1 MTASTTTS
9 TTTPTPAS
17 TRATMEA
24 LEHETFAELRAQF
37 RSEQRASWIA
47 AAGVAVV
54 SVAVGE
60 PWGIAFAAFIGAMA
74 AIRLLS
80 FPALDRGDV
89 AGAMAW
95 KSVGTWGVAIG
106 VTAVVPD
113 TLAIMVLNLVGPL
126 VTGALYLD
134 ARQMRRFTS
143 VGVLVAIVLG
153 ALGFRSEGFGIEDA
167 LPELAFQAVLVIY
180 LIAHVV
186 MMIVSVGTA
195 NRVRLEMIR
204 ALASSNRA
212 LVASDEELRASRRR
226 VISAGD
232 QERVR
237 LERNIHDG
245 AQQRLVALAVQ
256 LQLAGQFT
264 EQGTPMTSQQLGA
277 LHADVRDAI
286 DELRELARG
295 IYPSV
300 LAERGLYEAL
310 RSVAD
315 RTPNPVEVDYDSTIA
330 LAPDDAAAVYFVC
343 LEALQN
349 VTKHGGPDTP
359 ASVSLAV
366 RDGELVVA
374 ISDDGPGFD
383 TAEALSSRGLLNMAD
398 RAGALGGDLTVG
410 SAPGAGT
417 QVTMVLPH
425 LAADNVGA

>member
-1 MTASTTTS
+1 MTAATTISPTTS
-9 TTTPTPAS
+9 PNSA
-17 TRATMEA
+17 ADA
-24 LEHETFAELRAQF
+24 LEHETFTELRAQF
-37 RSEQRASWIA
+37 RSEQWASWIA
-47 AAGVAVV
+47 AVGVAVV

-60 PWGIAFAAFIGAMA
+60 PWGVAFAAFIGAMA
-74 AIRLLS
+74 AVRLLS
-80 FPALDRGDV
+80 FPALDRGDI
-89 AGAMAW
+89 AGAMVW

-113 TLAIMVLNLVGPL
+113 TLAIMVLNLIGPL
-126 VTGALYLD
+126 VTAALYLD
-134 ARQMRRFTS
+134 ARQMRRFTLA
-143 VGVLVAIVLG
+143 GVAVAVVLG

-167 LPELAFQAVLVIY
+167 LPELAFQAILVIY
-180 LIAHVV
+180 LVAHVV

-195 NRVRLEMIR
+195 NRVRLAMIR
-204 ALASSNRA
+204 ALAASNRA
-212 LVASDEELRASRRR
+212 LVASDEQLRSSRRR

-256 LQLAGQFT
+256 LQLAEQLT
-264 EQGTPMTSQQLGA
+264 EQGTPMSSVQLGA
-277 LHADVRDAI
+277 LHADVRDAL

-300 LAERGLYEAL
+300 LAERGLHEAL
-310 RSVAD
+310 RSIAG
-315 RTPNPVEVDYDSTIA
+315 RSPHPVDIHYDPAIA

-349 VTKHGGPDTP
+349 TSKHGDART
-359 ASVSLAV
+359 AATVSLAV
-366 RDGELVVA
+366 RDEELVVT

-383 TAEALSSRGLLNMAD
+383 TASVDSSRGLLNMAD
-398 RAGALGGDLTVG
+398 RAGALGGDLTVD

-417 QVTMVLPH
+417 RITMVIPH
-425 LAADNVGA
+425 RAGANVVA

>member
-1 MTASTTTS
+1 MTASTTIS
-9 TTTPTPAS
+9 PSA
-17 TRATMEA
+17 ATDA
-24 LEHETFAELRAQF
+24 LEHETFTELRAQF
-37 RSEQRASWIA
+37 RAEQLASWIA

-54 SVAVGE
+54 AAVVGE
-60 PWGIAFAAFIGAMA
+60 PWGVAFAVFIGAMA
-74 AIRLLS
+74 AVRLLS
-80 FPALDRGDV
+80 FPALDRGDI
-89 AGAMAW
+89 AGAMVW

-113 TLAIMVLNLVGPL
+113 TLAIMVLNLIGPL

-143 VGVLVAIVLG
+143 AGVVVAVVLG
-153 ALGFRSEGFGIEDA
+153 ALGFRSEGLGIEDA
-167 LPELAFQAVLVIY
+167 LPELAFQAILVIY
-180 LIAHVV
+180 LVAHVV

-204 ALASSNRA
+204 V

-256 LQLAGQFT
+256 LQLAEQLT
-264 EQGTPMTSQQLGA
+264 EQGTPTSADQLGA
-277 LHADVRDAI
+277 LHADVREAI

-300 LAERGLYEAL
+300 LAERGLHEAL
-310 RSVAD
+310 RSVAA
-315 RTPNPVEVDYDSTIA
+315 RAPHAIEVEYDPAIT
-330 LAPDDAAAVYFVC
+330 LAPDDEAAVYFVC

-349 VTKHGGPDTP
+349 VAKHGGADT
-359 ASVSLAV
+359 AATVSLAV
-366 RDGELVVA
+366 HASDLVVA

-383 TAEALSSRGLLNMAD
+383 TATAGGSRGLLNMAD
-398 RAGALGGDLTVG
+398 RAGALGGHLTVD
-410 SAPGAGT
+410 SAPRAGT
-417 QVTMVLPH
+417 RITMVLPH
-425 LAADNVGA
+425 ATAANVVP